1 LSVRLAPLRSLLP
14 TEFTPFTLSTPKF
27 VQPLPTEEASC
38 QNLNQSPPL
47 PPLLRAHMRTNPA
60 PWTRAQPLLS
70 PTPLT
75 DQDTDNLHRDPS
87 QILSADASLETRQYP
102 SLFRVISRFSVWANP
117 DRPASRRCASAV
129 LERGGPGGVLLPVLF
144 SPSAAVPP
152 AKTPQPQLWPQTS
165 KWRFRRFRRNLSPE
179 GVPRGG
185 GPGVG
190 SGGSQGRREPCG
202 VLCRFSLGGCGE
214 APANLPARPARFSQ
228 HAVRKTAASVLI

>member
-1 LSVRLAPLRSLLP
+1 MSVRLAPLRSLLP

-27 VQPLPTEEASC
+27 VQPLPTGKASC

-47 PPLLRAHMRTNPA
+47 PPILREHMRTNPA

-129 LERGGPGGVLLPVLF
+129 LERGEPGGVLLPVLF

-152 AKTPQPQLWPQTS
+152 AKTPHTS
-165 KWRFRRFRRNLSPE
+165 KVGGFGGFGGTFRPRGSPGGVVGASSGRWFRRIPRTTRTMRRSLPVLVGRLWRSACKSPR
-179 GVPRGG
+179 P
-185 GPGVG
+185 PGKV
-190 SGGSQGRREPCG
+190 
-202 VLCRFSLGGCGE
+202 
-214 APANLPARPARFSQ
+214 
-228 HAVRKTAASVLI
+228 

>member
-1 LSVRLAPLRSLLP
+1 MGLP
-14 TEFTPFTLSTPKF
+14 
-27 VQPLPTEEASC
+27 
-38 QNLNQSPPL
+38 PPL
-47 PPLLRAHMRTNPA
+47 GLAATFCLSRMHALLLLRAHVRANPA

-75 DQDTDNLHRDPS
+75 DQDTDNLHRDPC
-87 QILSADASLETRQYP
+87 QILSADASLETRQDP

-179 GVPRGG
+179 GGGRGVWFRRIPRTTRTMRRSL
-185 GPGVG
+185 PVLF
-190 SGGSQGRREPCG
+190 GRLSR
-202 VLCRFSLGGCGE
+202 S
-214 APANLPARPARFSQ
+214 AANLPARPARFSQ